1 MRLVS
6 LTPDYP
12 LTDFDCGD
20 DDLNRFLLDDAK
32 PSQELRI
39 ANTFI
44 LEADDGRIAAYFC
57 LLSDKVSKDEVIGSR
72 WKKVRSRFP
81 KGKRTAALPFSLK
94 PLCRNLRVQICAL
107 APAQFQILFALVEQ
121 YFDAPADLVFFEG
134 LYEIQTHVGGYHH
147 LILRAFSVADDKELY
162 RDAPILSADT
172 FIGAPVL
179 PARPESALTL
189 SLRYQ
194 NLG

>member
-1 MRLVS
+1 MRLVP

-12 LTDFDCGD
+12 LTGFDCGD
-20 DDLNRFLLDDAK
+20 EDLNKFLLDDAK

-81 KGKRTAALPFSLK
+81 KGKQFRSYPSVKIGRLAVSLDFRGQNVGSDMMDK
-94 PLCRNLRVQICAL
+94 LVKKLQSERNAL
-107 APAQFQILFALVEQ
+107 AFFSPSGDSMSDTSCEIRLV
-121 YFDAPADLVFFEG
+121 AATPSSL
-134 LYEIQTHVGGYHH
+134 
-147 LILRAFSVADDKELY
+147 SVK
-162 RDAPILSADT
+162 T
-172 FIGAPVL
+172 
-179 PARPESALTL
+179 
-189 SLRYQ
+189 
-194 NLG
+194 